1 MKTKKIITLCLLLL
15 LCLGLGAG
23 VSLSMGNTQDIAV
36 YAAQEETQPKTQ
48 SMSIGV
54 NAYELEDNTGYIQ
67 SEDKRV
73 SSSNHPLKNNLVN
86 ISVFTQSD
94 IQVPVIEKGKIS
106 GYDAYGVTGNSV
118 ALKLSY
124 NFSNPESL
132 RTNRFYDYNDKCYKT
147 RVYSISDDTAQNV
160 GDIERLGIVGT
171 GAFIFQKKSD
181 ANGQWEWT
189 TKDGETKKSLHTV
202 DFTEVVPLSDYY
214 KTEKYDLYT
223 PSGRDL
229 SSGVFIKLTFAYEL
243 KITTSWE
250 HTNWLGITKTKSE
263 TEYINMLETAEF
275 YLAQNSGAVLFH
287 NASTFGK
294 TGDEEGSGA
303 ISIDD
308 FETILN
314 GDVTLNGF
322 RLDTMGVESYDIKY
336 TFNGA
341 EEHTAF
347 DGQVFL
353 EQGRYDFVINRQLGA
368 SIRHTVFVDRRE
380 VNDAVVGYFGQ
391 SLFTPDSKRV
401 YTTGEYPA
409 YLAGHAT
416 WHLNATDGTVAPVV
430 GKLYK
435 IIEDGEEEWVYD
447 IEQSRDSD
455 YKTKALEKTIYE
467 PGIYKAEFWGN
478 PRYLHTEELSG
489 DLYHFTFRFEIVDE
503 DTPVEPSINE
513 AYLNGLYGFSD
524 MQSKYYAVV
533 LPTKGEGNAIF
544 AFSDFSGAYDFAY
557 ENERAKIIKNQNKY
571 IYGGKTYDT
580 QKDLLAEVDKV
591 VKTLI
596 VERYFDSTNPESY
609 QTADVADDKILDM
622 NFSKDVIV
630 FTNDTEQSYM
640 KAGLPSLN
648 GRKYRYISPDTGEIE
663 EGVMNFAF
671 IKVADFESDSV
682 TLVHKAS
689 QKTYEIV
696 YGVSVEYQLVLANA
710 PSGVYTVR
718 ETNSNNAT
726 CEYDT
731 VYIRP
736 GEMTGTATFSL
747 FKNGRFIEKTFGRNS
762 TVTETGLSGFI
773 LKSLTNELDL
783 YSIVKINH
791 DGEVSIYNFDEV
803 SEMWFA
809 DGGVYEFTLADRQ
822 GNTVEFSLIIS
833 DPVGYADVYLQLE
846 QEDDKI
852 TKYFHVFVGQEIQLP
867 TPALESDLYVFDG
880 WLYNDELITDNVF
893 IPQTGGELYVWQQI
907 TQKYTY
913 LDFDTDGGN
922 YIERMKVEIGEP
934 IQLPEAVKAGWTF
947 GGWEYGG
954 TVYNGEYIPTS
965 ASPTFVA
972 KWHYVSSEI
981 ALYDGNL
988 TQTIEARVGDKVIL
1002 PFPTR
1007 TGYTFFGWREKL
1019 SDGSNKVYYGQITAL
1034 ANIEYL
1040 RLDAL
1045 WIRQS
1050 AQDEDSLPNGN
1061 GGRTM
1066 IHFIDEDLLS
1076 ADSLQVAPGSV
1087 ISLPKVTR
1095 AGFVFVGWIWKTTST
1110 SGKIYCDS
1118 TMTVPEDAG
1127 GKIVLNALW
1136 IARGTTSP
1144 QSADV
1149 DVEKLSGLFSS
1160 MPIASE
1166 VAVGG
1171 FISMLGFIFAI
1182 FTVYLVRQKRKSFN
1196 NGEMKS
1202 LSTAY
1207 AREMFSDKEDLGQNK
1222 LRKYGA
1228 VTLFTAFLL
1237 VVVITFISAFG
1248 GWGDLGVFNRIN
1260 NKVDVVPVQSESVS
1274 ENTVLANT
1282 FTLDNFGVENTKSD
1296 EVKPNKEEVLD
1307 NIRESDI
1314 PDELDL
1320 TEDEMFLYSIIM
1332 LDLYYYNQINVFP
1345 AMIVLPNKEEVLGF
1359 GYTNY
1364 SEAYSVDDDG
1374 FIYYGAGFVALPRQC
1389 AITEDD
1395 ISKGLELIQTSK
1407 DSQQENKSC
1416 SYVLSYTQSFGPCHY
1431 VVNNKY
1437 VVYSVE
1443 DTSVKYSTF
1452 PVEEEI
1458 FLKESGA
1465 VYSYDEGRCI
1475 YDPYLGKEANIKAT
1489 SLNTML
1495 DPAIAKGEY
1504 EKYIADQTAN
1514 GFTVDTLNFVYISYS
1529 ALEAYLQ
1536 SEQDESLLGI
1546 DVQEFYDLEKTL
1558 GNNEYYTVDAEG
1570 NLTKLEF
1577 PHEEEDKASWLDRLA
1592 GAIVAIGMIIVGV
1605 IIVAAVSAVS
1615 CGAATTAAP
1624 YIMGAFIGAG
1634 MEVFMQTVVQG
1645 KKLDQVNWMRVG
1657 VAAVSGV
1664 LSAIPGVGW
1673 FGAGLIDGLTEAA
1686 MTWADGGSIE
1696 DILKSFTVGFA
1707 TGVLIHGVG
1716 KALGK
1721 MKFCFVAGTVVLMAG
1736 GAVKCIEDV
1745 RVGDKVKSYNP
1756 ATGKVSEKRV
1766 LQTFE
1771 NEVDELVTVSTSDGQ
1786 QVTATP
1792 GHKFYANN
1800 DWVSAEDLRAGDVLV
1815 NVNGKKVIVEQVQ
1828 HEILDSPVK
1837 VYNFEVADNH
1847 TYFVGDGDGMAVHN
1861 SACSKKDVGA
1871 YEFKVKLQDGTEHI
1885 YVGKGTLAR
1894 RDVSIKNKV
1903 KEFNG
1908 TLVEGSEKF
1917 YPCID
1922 KFDAFKKEAEL
1933 MNDYLLKNEKL
1944 LNKIASPGFKYA
1956 QIPFDKDFR
1965 KLMAN
1970 DWYYHIW
1977 KH

>member
-36 YAAQEETQPKTQ
+36 CAAQEETQPKTQ

-223 PSGRDL
+223 PSGKDL

-250 HTNWLGITKTKSE
+250 YTNWLGITKTKSE
-263 TEYINMLETAEF
+263 TEYINMLESAEF

-303 ISIDD
+303 ISIED

-322 RLDTMGVESYDIKY
+322 RLDTMGVETYDIKY

-846 QEDDKI
+846 QEDDEI

-867 TPALESDLYVFDG
+867 TPTLESDLYVFDG

-893 IPQTGGELYVWQQI
+893 IPQTGGDLYVWQQI

-1144 QSADV
+1144 QSADIE
-1149 DVEKLSGLFSS
+1149 VEKLSGLFSS

-1182 FTVYLVRQKRKSFN
+1182 STVYLVRQKREAFN

-1207 AREMFSDKEDLGQNK
+1207 AREMFSDKEEIGQNK

-1274 ENTVLANT
+1274 DNNVLANT
-1282 FTLDNFGVENTKSD
+1282 FTLDNFGVENTQSD

-1307 NIRESDI
+1307 NIRESGI
-1314 PDELDL
+1314 TDEFDL
-1320 TEDEMFLYSIIM
+1320 TEDELFLYSMIM
-1332 LDLYYYNQINVFP
+1332 IDLFSLGQVVFP
-1345 AMIVLPNKEEVLGF
+1345 AVATLPNNNRVLGF
-1359 GYTNY
+1359 GYSDFENTYNSNNNTNQN
-1364 SEAYSVDDDG
+1364 
-1374 FIYYGAGFVALPRQC
+1374 IYLGSGFVALLRQPK
-1389 AITEDD
+1389 ISNSD
-1395 ISKGLELIQTSK
+1395 IENGVYLELAYEKSNLMSK
-1407 DSQQENKSC
+1407 EELSKSEEVGYII
-1416 SYVLSYTQSFGPCHY
+1416 SYFESYGPCHY
-1431 VVNNKY
+1431 IANGKY
-1437 VVYSVE
+1437 VTYSLDKWVIE
-1443 DTSVKYSTF
+1443 YDIVDA
-1452 PVEEEI
+1452 EQ
-1458 FLKESGA
+1458 A
-1465 VYSYDEGRCI
+1465 VYQEKNGALYDYDLGRYV
-1475 YDPYLGKEANIKAT
+1475 YDPELGKEADIKAT

-1514 GFTVDTLNFVYISYS
+1514 GFTVDTLNFVYISYT
-1529 ALEAYLQ
+1529 ALEAYQQ

-1592 GAIVAIGMIIVGV
+1592 GAVVAIGMIIVGV
-1605 IIVAAVSAVS
+1605 IIVAAVSVVS

-1686 MTWADGGSIE
+1686 MTWAEGGSIE

-1828 HEILDSPVK
+1828 HELLDSPVK

-1861 SACSKKDVGA
+1861 SACNNIQKR
-1871 YEFKVKLQDGTEHI
+1871 VKGE
-1885 YVGKGTLAR
+1885 VGKY
-1894 RDVSIKNKV
+1894 KNV
-1903 KEFNG
+1903 R
-1908 TLVEGSEKF
+1908 V
-1917 YPCID
+1917 
-1922 KFDAFKKEAEL
+1922 EAEL
-1933 MNDYLLKNEKL
+1933 GGSGFLNVHVHADKKKFMYDNVNKVFKDAPDVLNTNSKVIES
-1944 LNKIASPGFKYA
+1944 LNKAIKEALKRGWKFK
-1956 QIPFDKDFR
+1956 
-1965 KLMAN
+1965 
-1970 DWYYHIW
+1970 
-1977 KH
+1977 

>member
-1 MKTKKIITLCLLLL
+1 M

-171 GAFIFQKKSD
+171 GAFIFQKKND

-223 PSGRDL
+223 PSGKDL

-250 HTNWLGITKTKSE
+250 YTNWLGITKTKSE
-263 TEYINMLETAEF
+263 TEYINMLESAEF

-303 ISIDD
+303 ITIED

-322 RLDTMGVESYDIKY
+322 RLDTMGVETYDIKY

-478 PRYLHTEELSG
+478 PRYLHTDELSG

-846 QEDDKI
+846 QEDDEI

-867 TPALESDLYVFDG
+867 TPTLESDLYVFDG

-893 IPQTGGELYVWQQI
+893 IPQTGGDLYVWQQI

-954 TVYNGEYIPTS
+954 TVYNGEYLPTS

-1002 PFPTR
+1002 PVPTR

-1050 AQDEDSLPNGN
+1050 AQDEDSLPSGN
-1061 GGRTM
+1061 GGRTT

-1144 QSADV
+1144 QSADIE
-1149 DVEKLSGLFSS
+1149 VEKLSGLFSS

-1182 FTVYLVRQKRKSFN
+1182 FTVYLVRQKREAFN
-1196 NGEMKS
+1196 NGEKKS

-1274 ENTVLANT
+1274 ENTALANT
-1282 FTLDNFGVENTKSD
+1282 FTLDNFGVENTQSD

-1320 TEDEMFLYSIIM
+1320 TEDEMFLYSMIM
-1332 LDLYYYNQINVFP
+1332 IDLFSLGQVVFP
-1345 AMIVLPNKEEVLGF
+1345 AVATLPNNNRVLGF
-1359 GYTNY
+1359 GYSDFENTYNSNNNTNQN
-1364 SEAYSVDDDG
+1364 
-1374 FIYYGAGFVALPRQC
+1374 IYLGSGFVALLRQPK
-1389 AITEDD
+1389 ISNSD
-1395 ISKGLELIQTSK
+1395 IENGVYLELAYEKSNLMSK
-1407 DSQQENKSC
+1407 EELSKSEEVGYII
-1416 SYVLSYTQSFGPCHY
+1416 SYFESYGPCHY
-1431 VVNNKY
+1431 IANGKY
-1437 VVYSVE
+1437 VTYSLDKWVIE
-1443 DTSVKYSTF
+1443 YDIVDA
-1452 PVEEEI
+1452 EQ
-1458 FLKESGA
+1458 A
-1465 VYSYDEGRCI
+1465 VYQEKNGALYDYDLGRYV
-1475 YDPYLGKEANIKAT
+1475 YDPELGKEADIKAT

-1514 GFTVDTLNFVYISYS
+1514 GFTVDTLNFVYISYT
-1529 ALEAYLQ
+1529 ALEAYQQ

-1592 GAIVAIGMIIVGV
+1592 GAVVAIGMIIVGV
-1605 IIVAAVSAVS
+1605 IIVAAVSVVS

-1686 MTWADGGSIE
+1686 MTWAEGGSIE

-1828 HEILDSPVK
+1828 HELLDSPVK

-1861 SACSKKDVGA
+1861 SACNNIQKR
-1871 YEFKVKLQDGTEHI
+1871 VKWE
-1885 YVGKGTLAR
+1885 VGKY
-1894 RDVSIKNKV
+1894 KNV
-1903 KEFNG
+1903 R
-1908 TLVEGSEKF
+1908 V
-1917 YPCID
+1917 
-1922 KFDAFKKEAEL
+1922 EAEL
-1933 MNDYLLKNEKL
+1933 GGSGFLNVHVHADKKKFMYDNVNKVFKDAPDVLNTNSKVIES
-1944 LNKIASPGFKYA
+1944 LNKAIKEALKRGWKFK
-1956 QIPFDKDFR
+1956 
-1965 KLMAN
+1965 
-1970 DWYYHIW
+1970 
-1977 KH
+1977 

>member
-36 YAAQEETQPKTQ
+36 CAAQEETQPKTQ

-132 RTNRFYDYNDKCYKT
+132 RTNRFYDYEDKCYKT

-160 GDIERLGIVGT
+160 GDIEKLGIVGT
-171 GAFIFQKKSD
+171 GAFIFQKKND

-223 PSGRDL
+223 PSGKDL

-250 HTNWLGITKTKSE
+250 YTNWLGITKTKSE
-263 TEYINMLETAEF
+263 TEYINMLESAEF

-303 ISIDD
+303 ISIED

-322 RLDTMGVESYDIKY
+322 RLDTMGVETYDIKY

-809 DGGVYEFTLADRQ
+809 DGGVYEFTLADRL

-846 QEDDKI
+846 QEDDEI

-867 TPALESDLYVFDG
+867 TPTLESDLYVFDG

-893 IPQTGGELYVWQQI
+893 IPQTGGDLYVWQQI

-1050 AQDEDSLPNGN
+1050 AQDEDSLPSGN

-1136 IARGTTSP
+1136 IARGTTSS
-1144 QSADV
+1144 QSADIE
-1149 DVEKLSGLFSS
+1149 VEKLSGLFSS

-1182 FTVYLVRQKRKSFN
+1182 FTVYLVRKKREAFN

-1282 FTLDNFGVENTKSD
+1282 FTLDNFGVENTQSD

-1320 TEDEMFLYSIIM
+1320 TEDELFMYLLITT
-1332 LDLYYYNQINVFP
+1332 DLLALEYTVFP
-1345 AMIVLPNKEEVLGF
+1345 AVATLPNGERILGF
-1359 GYTNY
+1359 AYTDYKDIYDY
-1364 SEAYSVDDDG
+1364 SDKSGRVLYIDT
-1374 FIYYGAGFVALPRQC
+1374 GFVALPRQTVITADDVEDGVYLEEREDESRLLKSEDLSEE
-1389 AITEDD
+1389 AISRYIVTYTEEYE
-1395 ISKGLELIQTSK
+1395 S
-1407 DSQQENKSC
+1407 
-1416 SYVLSYTQSFGPCHY
+1416 CHY
-1431 VVNNKY
+1431 IANGKY
-1437 VVYSVE
+1437 VTYSVGEWGVEYTAVSVE
-1443 DTSVKYSTF
+1443 DAEINEKYGK
-1452 PVEEEI
+1452 
-1458 FLKESGA
+1458 L
-1465 VYSYDEGRCI
+1465 YDYDIGRLVF
-1475 YDPYLGKEANIKAT
+1475 DPDLGKEADIKAT

-1495 DPAIAKGEY
+1495 DPALAKGEY

-1529 ALEAYLQ
+1529 ALEAYQQ

-1592 GAIVAIGMIIVGV
+1592 GAVVAIGMICVGV

-1645 KKLDQVNWMRVG
+1645 KKLDQVNWLRVG

-1673 FGAGLIDGLTEAA
+1673 FGAGLINGWTEAA
-1686 MTWADGGSIE
+1686 MTWAEGGSIE

-1716 KALGK
+1716 KAMSK

-1847 TYFVGDGDGMAVHN
+1847 TYFVGNGDGMAVHN
-1861 SACSKKDVGA
+1861 DTCYKGINKKTNKPYIGRTNNISRRIKQHAKSKKYPRDLVDVEYLPIELSKEDAKILEQALIEANDGVNA
-1871 YEFKVKLQDGTEHI
+1871 LDNAINGLSDKNPLYELVATR
-1885 YVGKGTLAR
+1885 GK
-1894 RDVSIKNKV
+1894 
-1903 KEFNG
+1903 
-1908 TLVEGSEKF
+1908 
-1917 YPCID
+1917 
-1922 KFDAFKKEAEL
+1922 EL
-1933 MNDYLLKNEKL
+1933 LELFL
-1944 LNKIASPGFKYA
+1944 KYA
-1956 QIPFDKDFR
+1956 IKF
-1965 KLMAN
+1965 N
-1970 DWYYHIW
+1970 
-1977 KH
+1977 